1 MTTLLSKSGPGGDRK
16 AGSSALPGPASPIAR
31 FGLLGIFVLLIV
43 FFSIINPD
51 RFPTTGNAST
61 IALGQAANAL
71 LAFAV
76 MVPLAAG
83 QFDLSVGYQ
92 FGFAQSLL
100 AWLAISQ
107 GIESALALL
116 ITLVCVCCIGLANGL
131 MVTRL
136 KLPSFTTTI
145 GTGIVVLG
153 ITEWLTGNQVIF
165 GELPGW
171 FANIGRGQ
179 VVGIP
184 LPFVIVIVVAVVL
197 LLLTERTLWGRR
209 AYATGA
215 NPEAARLTGIPVDR
229 LTLQSFL
236 LGSVLCTLAGAI
248 SMTNLGG
255 SSPVVGLGALLPA
268 FAGAFLGATGIRP
281 GRYNVL
287 GTLIAI
293 YLVGTGI
300 SGLQQLGVEPYVQDL
315 FNGVALLAAIVVS
328 AAATRR
334 FARRT

>member
-1 MTTLLSKSGPGGDRK
+1 MTTTTTDRDSRRQADKPAESLL
-16 AGSSALPGPASPIAR
+16 AR
-31 FGLLGIFVLLIV
+31 YGLLGIFILLIIV
-43 FFSIINPD
+43 FSIINPQ
-51 RFPTTGNAST
+51 RFMTAGNAGT

-76 MVPLAAG
+76 MVPLIAG
-83 QFDLSVGYQ
+83 QFDLSVGFQ

-100 AWLAISQ
+100 AWLAITQ
-107 GIESALALL
+107 GVNPALAILL
-116 ITLVCVCCIGLANGL
+116 TLIGTCLIGLVNGL

-136 KLPSFTTTI
+136 RLPSFTTTI

-153 ITEWLTGNQVIF
+153 ITEWMTGNQIIS
-165 GELPGW
+165 GAIPAW
-171 FANIGRGQ
+171 FANMGQ
-179 VVGIP
+179 ARLAGIP
-184 LPFVIVIVVAVVL
+184 FPFLYVIVVALIL
-197 LLLTERTLWGRR
+197 LALTEYTLWGRR

-215 NPEAARLTGIPVDR
+215 NPEAAFLSGIPVNG
-229 LTLQSFL
+229 LTVQSFL
-236 LGSVLCTLAGAI
+236 ISSALCTVAGVV

-293 YLVGTGI
+293 YLVGTGV
-300 SGLQQLGVEPYVQDL
+300 SALQQLGVAPYVQDL
-315 FNGVALLAAIVVS
+315 FNGFALLIAIIVS

-334 FARRT
+334 IRRKS